1 MWIRTLALLAGVTGF
16 QQLSEF
22 PDIIWL
28 AALAILPLA
37 RCWRLLSIPAWL
49 IAGVAVAWG
58 HASWQSRYSLPASL
72 QGQDLLVTGV
82 IASIPE
88 YTDRNVRFRLA
99 VDSLLLDGKPAADI
113 KQIRLYWYGRGHQIR
128 AGQHWRFRVRLKQPH
143 GFMNPGG
150 FDYESWLF
158 QQGVQATGYVRK
170 DQQNRLLDK
179 QISLSTASIRQDMR
193 TRLLEQLGA
202 HASSGLIL
210 ALALGDRSEITPQ
223 QWEIL
228 RQTGTGHLLAISGL
242 HIGLIATLGFWLGR
256 WLASTS
262 VRLTNH
268 IPAQLFGAGL
278 GFLLALIYAL
288 LVGFSIPT
296 QRALIM
302 VAVVMGSWLLRQP
315 VRPGYS
321 LSLALRVILLLDPM
335 AVLSAGFWLS
345 FSAVGVLWFGMGHR
359 VVREAWLLRIW
370 RPQWLIAVGLLPL
383 SLLFFQQSSL
393 VAPLANLIAIPVVGL
408 LAVPLILAAVLLSW
422 FSGYPG
428 QMLLLVAAWIL
439 EKIWQVLEW
448 FAVWPIAS
456 WNQGVST
463 PLVMGMAVTGAVLIL
478 MPRGMRVRRLGLVMW
493 LPLLLQHPSRP
504 APGAYWLNLMDVGQG
519 LSAVVQTRHHTLIF
533 DTGPAFS
540 KRFDTGKAVLVPYL
554 LQAGIN
560 QVDRLIISH
569 GDNDHIGGMHSLI
582 NGVSVTSV
590 MTSVPGKVV
599 HNATTA
605 CIRGQ
610 QWIWDEVT
618 FRILH
623 PSEQTEGQGYKKS
636 NNRSCVLLISGK
648 GGRTLI
654 PGDIEKK
661 AERELLRY
669 DLPQLQADILVA
681 PHHGSQTSSTRA
693 FIAAV
698 DPAYVLFSAGYRNRF
713 HHPSA
718 KVYERYRKTG
728 AVLLRSSETGT
739 LQFRIH
745 PDSGIQQSP
754 QYRLLARRYWHH
766 K

>member
-1 MWIRTLALLAGVTGF
+1 MWIRTLALLTGVAGF
-16 QQLSEF
+16 QQLSEL

-28 AALAILPLA
+28 ATLAILPLA
-37 RCWRLLSIPAWL
+37 RCWRFLIIPAWL
-49 IAGVAVAWG
+49 ITGLAVAWG
-58 HASWQSRYSLPASL
+58 HAAWQSRYSLPANL

-82 IASIPE
+82 VVSIPE
-88 YTDRNVRFRLA
+88 YGDRNVRFRFA
-99 VDSLLLDGKPAADI
+99 VESLLLDGKPAAEV
-113 KQIRLYWYGRGHQIR
+113 KQLRLYWYGRGHQLR
-128 AGQHWRFRVRLKQPH
+128 AGERWQFRVRLKRPH

-170 DQQNRLLDK
+170 DQQNRMLDE
-179 QISLSTASIRQDMR
+179 QISASIVSLRQDMR
-193 TRLLEQLGA
+193 TRLLAQLE
-202 HASSGLIL
+202 SSLSTGLIL
-210 ALALGDRSEITPQ
+210 ALSLGDRSEITPH
-223 QWEIL
+223 QWEVL

-256 WLASTS
+256 WLASAS
-262 VRLTNH
+262 VWLTNR

-278 GFLLALIYAL
+278 GFLLALIYSL
-288 LVGFSIPT
+288 LAGFSIPT

-321 LSLALRVILLLDPM
+321 LSLALRIILVLDPM

-345 FSAVGVLWFGMGHR
+345 FSAVSVLWFGMGHR
-359 VVREAWLLRIW
+359 VVRETWLLRIW

-408 LAVPLILAAVLLSW
+408 LAVPLILAGVLLSW

-428 QMLLLVAAWIL
+428 QMLLWAAAWIL
-439 EKIWQVLEW
+439 ERVWQVLEW
-448 FAVWPIAS
+448 FAQWPMAS
-456 WNQGVST
+456 WSQGVST
-463 PLVMGMAVTGAVLIL
+463 SLVMGMAVTGAVLIL
-478 MPRGMRVRRLGLVMW
+478 MPRGMRIRRLGLVMW
-493 LPLLLQHPSRP
+493 LPLFLQHPPRP
-504 APGAYWLNLMDVGQG
+504 DPGAYWLNLMDVGQG

-540 KRFDTGKAVLVPYL
+540 SRFDTGKAVLVPYL

-569 GDNDHIGGMHSLI
+569 GDNDHIGGMDSLI
-582 NGVSVTSV
+582 KGVSVASV
-590 MTSVPGKVV
+590 MTSVPDKVA
-599 HNATTA
+599 HKETIT
-605 CIRGQ
+605 CERGQ
-610 QWIWDEVT
+610 QWIWDDVT

-623 PSEQTEGQGYKKS
+623 PSEQIKGQIRKKS
-636 NNRSCVLLISGK
+636 NNHSCVLLIAGK

-661 AERELLRY
+661 AERKLLKY
-669 DLPQLQADILVA
+669 DISQLQADILVA

-698 DPAYVLFSAGYRNRF
+698 DPSYVLFSAGYRNRF

-718 KVYERYRKTG
+718 KVYERYQKTG
-728 AVLLRSSETGT
+728 AELLRSSETGT
-739 LQFRIH
+739 MQFRVN
-745 PDSGIQQSP
+745 PGSGIQQSGS
-754 QYRLLARRYWHH
+754 YRLQARRYWHH